1 MSSSSRVGWVLATMA
16 ALLLGGPLGAAVVL
30 AAVITPAVT
39 QQQRLD
45 CATTVPVSGQWRPPF
60 QQAYTRT
67 SAFGMRFHPT
77 KHVWKLHS
85 GTDLASLPAPG
96 PVVAAA
102 AGTVTSAGLRG
113 GYGNA
118 VDIEHGG
125 GLTSR
130 YAHLARINPAIR
142 PSAPV
147 AVGQVLGTEGATGTV
162 DGNHLHFEIL
172 RSGTPLD
179 PVPFMADHGAPL
191 DGRAVAP
198 AASNSSTLPAD
209 VEGGIGFA
217 LPRAGTPRLNSLA
230 TPPASIPAPIKSLYV
245 AAGKKYQLPWTLLAG
260 IGMEETAHGRTTA
273 TSTAGARGLMQFMPA
288 TFAAYGVDGD
298 GDDATSITS
307 DADSVFSAANYLTKS
322 GVTKGKKGVRAALF
336 AYNHAT
342 WYVNDVLYYAHAYGG
357 GTVLGDPT
365 TCPATQ
371 AGNPTHAPL
380 ARATVANVLDWAT
393 SHTGDRYVFGANGP
407 HAWDC
412 SSFTQAAYRRAGLN
426 LPRTAGAQR
435 DWLAAGHGTRIP
447 PGRERPGDLIFFDS
461 YLGPNAIGHVVIVA
475 DPGRR
480 TTIEAKNPRA
490 GVGSFTYTLTGHAIL
505 EIWRP
510 SAPTGGPG

>member
-1 MSSSSRVGWVLATMA
+1 MSSSSRVGWVLAAMA

-39 QQQRLD
+39 EQQRLD
-45 CATTVPVSGQWRPPF
+45 CATALTVSGQWRPPF

-67 SAFGMRFHPT
+67 SPFGMRFHPT

-102 AGTVTSAGLRG
+102 AGTVTVAGFRG

-118 VDIEHGG
+118 VDIDHGG

-142 PSAPV
+142 PNAPV
-147 AVGQVLGTEGATGTV
+147 AVGQELGTEGATGTA

-172 RSGTPLD
+172 RNGTPLD
-179 PVPFMADHGAPL
+179 PVPFMAKHGAPL

-198 AASNSSTLPAD
+198 AASNSNTLPPD

-230 TPPASIPAPIKSLYV
+230 TAPASIPAPIKSLYV

-260 IGMEETAHGRTTA
+260 IGMEETAHGRTNA
-273 TSTAGARGLMQFMPA
+273 TSTAGAQGLMQFMPA
-288 TFAAYGVDGD
+288 TFAAYGVDGNGD
-298 GDDATSITS
+298 GRTSITN
-307 DADSVFSAANYLTKS
+307 DADSIFTAANYLTKS
-322 GVTKGKKGVRAALF
+322 GVTKGETGVRAALF

-342 WYVNDVLYYAHAYGG
+342 WYVNDVLHYAHAYGG
-357 GTVLGDPT
+357 VLGDPT
-365 TCPATQ
+365 SCIGAEANPSSPPLPTDQVAAVLTWAGQQ
-371 AGNPTHAPL
+371 AGKP
-380 ARATVANVLDWAT
+380 
-393 SHTGDRYVFGANGP
+393 YVYGANGP
-407 HAWDC
+407 HTWDC

-447 PGRERPGDLIFFDS
+447 PERERPGDLIFWDS

-475 DPGRR
+475 DPKAR
-480 TTIEAKNPRA
+480 TTIEAKNPRD
-490 GVGSFTYTLTGHAIL
+490 GVGSFTYTRTGHTIL

-510 SAPTGGPG
+510 SAPTGGPA

>member
-1 MSSSSRVGWVLATMA
+1 MSSSRVGWVLATVA

-39 QQQRLD
+39 EQQRLD
-45 CATTVPVSGQWRPPF
+45 CATAVPVSGSWRPPF

-67 SAFGMRFHPT
+67 SAFGMRFHPI

-85 GTDLASLPAPG
+85 GTDLASLPGPG

-102 AGTVTSAGLRG
+102 TGTVTAAAFRG

-118 VDIEHGG
+118 VDIDHGG
-125 GLTSR
+125 GITTR
-130 YAHLARINPAIR
+130 YAHLAHIDTTIKPGT
-142 PSAPV
+142 PV
-147 AVGQVLGTEGATGTV
+147 QIGQVLGVEGATGTAT
-162 DGNHLHFEIL
+162 GNHLHFEIL
-172 RSGTPLD
+172 RNGAPVD

-273 TSTAGARGLMQFMPA
+273 TSTTGARGLMQFMPA

-298 GDDATSITS
+298 GDGATSITS

-322 GVTKGKKGVRAALF
+322 GVTKGEKGLRATLF

-342 WYVNDVLYYAHAYGG
+342 WYVNDVLHYAHAYGG

-365 TCPATQ
+365 SCLGAQ
-371 AGNPTHAPL
+371 ANPISAPL
-380 ARATVANVLDWAT
+380 PAHRVAAVLAWAGQQ
-393 SHTGDRYVFGANGP
+393 SGKPYVYGANGP

-435 DWLAAGHGTRIP
+435 DWLAAGHGSRVP
-447 PGRERPGDLIFFDS
+447 PGSERPGDLIFFDS

-475 DPGRR
+475 DPKTR
-480 TTIEAKNPRA
+480 TTIEAKNPRN
-490 GVGSFTYTLTGHAIL
+490 GVGGFPYTLTGHALL

-510 SAPTGGPG
+510 SAPTGGPA